1 MSIWIKFWAPGKKTK
16 GKVPENEEKNFM
28 LIFVLLRVL
37 CGEKI
42 MKEKTIG
49 ILGGMGPEATVDC
62 HARIIQN
69 TPAKTDQQH
78 LRVVIDSNPKVPDRT
93 AAITGKGPSPVPVLV
108 NGCRALQAAGADFII
123 IPCVSA
129 HFYLAEIRRQVKL
142 PILSIYD
149 AVADTISSDHPDI
162 RTVGLMGT
170 SGTISGGLFQ
180 KRLAAA
186 NCKTIVPDDRQQAKV
201 MAAIYDIKNSAAPRS
216 RKQITLDLVAVA
228 LSLVSE
234 GAQGIIAGCTEI
246 PLALAQQHLSVP
258 YFDALTIL
266 ARAAIIEAGRKPVS

>member
-1 MSIWIKFWAPGKKTK
+1 
-16 GKVPENEEKNFM
+16 
-28 LIFVLLRVL
+28 
-37 CGEKI
+37 

-62 HARIIQN
+62 YARIIQN

-78 LRVVIDSNPKVPDRT
+78 LRVIIDSNPKVPDRT

-129 HFYLAEIRRQVKL
+129 HFFLAEIRRQVKL

-149 AVADTISSDHPDI
+149 AVADTISSDHPDM

-170 SGTISGGLFQ
+170 TGTISGGLFQ
-180 KRLAAA
+180 KRLVSA
-186 NCKTIVPDDRQQAKV
+186 NVKSIVPDETRQSRV
-201 MAAIYDIKNSAAPRS
+201 MAAIYDIKNAASPRS
-216 RKQITLDLVAVA
+216 RKQITSDLVAVA
-228 LSLVSE
+228 LSLVSD

-266 ARAAIIEAGRKPVS
+266 ARAAIIEAGRTPLP